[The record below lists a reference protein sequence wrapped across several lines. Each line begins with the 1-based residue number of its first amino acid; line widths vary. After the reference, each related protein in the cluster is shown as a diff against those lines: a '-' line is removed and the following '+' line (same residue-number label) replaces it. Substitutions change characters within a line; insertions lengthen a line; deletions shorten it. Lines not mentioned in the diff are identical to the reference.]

1 MQCQDSN
8 SLNEERPF
16 SSKPRIDWES
26 IIADDN
32 SSSENES
39 LAEIHP
45 NVVNGFKGEEDDE
58 IDEEVPLI
66 KLQKHNVLEQEES
79 NVHFPK
85 TNRKRPRSRSS
96 SEPKEKDI
104 YTPLERQYIELRKKY
119 KNCILAIEVGYKYR
133 FFDEDAKIVSKTLGI
148 GCYYEHNFLNAS
160 IPSYRIDFHLERLIN
175 AGLKVAVAKQTETA
189 VFKSTGNT
197 RNTLFQRD
205 VVGMYTKGTLI
216 RESTSRYDHRL
227 NGSLQESQQIL
238 CISESSISK
247 KIPSG
252 KVQIGF
258 LCTQLSSG
266 TFIYD
271 QFEDDILRSNL
282 QTRLSHLQPCEI
294 IFSDQLSSESIALLN
309 HYITTEQLI
318 GRKVCIQ
325 YVDQHTPKLSL
336 ENVCNFFSS
345 NFYDYEQVIV
355 DLHLERIKSLP
366 TLSMVCL
373 EMTISYLTE
382 FSLEKILTMSD
393 FYQPFSHFSSM
404 ILSKQT
410 LDGLEV
416 FANQTDHSSTGSLF
430 WVLDHTY
437 TRFGQRLLQQW
448 IKAPLL
454 SENEITN
461 RLDAV
466 EELSSG
472 FNENTQF
479 LRKLLHRLPDLEK
492 GLARIYY
499 QRCTPSELLYIL
511 KGFYRVSTA
520 FPSDP
525 NDSFQSFLLRSL
537 IKQLPSILSPIDH
550 FLSLFNHEK
559 AAENN
564 KLEMFQN
571 VDDFDSIGDS
581 SSEDSQSIF
590 KIREHKMGIVMVET
604 ELSVHLQELRNYLNY
619 QELGYTTWG
628 NIKFCIELSRGCK
641 NIPEDWVRISATR
654 SLIRYHTP
662 KVQALM
668 LELAQHKEALAI
680 SCEEIYIS
688 FLKKIS
694 GYYNELRRVTVA
706 VASLDCL
713 HSFACVSSQT
723 GYVRPQLTTNDLY
736 VEESRHPMIELLTDE
751 PYVPND
757 ISLNAEGIQTLL
769 ITGPNMGGKTSVVKQ
784 LALTSL
790 MAQCG
795 CFVPAKSARLPLFDS
810 ILVRLGSTDNIVL
823 NMSTFMVEM
832 YETNEIL
839 NKATDKSLVI
849 FDELGRG
856 TSTIDGEAISYAVL
870 YYLIYYVRP
879 YLLFVTH
886 YPGLSVLEKQF
897 KQRLRSYHM
906 GYVKLGGSDQNSQ
919 SISFLYKLVPGIASR
934 SYGLNVARMAGIP
947 ISIIYRAEEMSEEH
961 ERDQW
966 RLRKTRTLLKLK
978 KIIQNAK
985 LSESTFEEL
994 ISCFSALETNE
1005 FIEMA
1010 EGF

>member
-1 MQCQDSN
+1 MKCQDSN
-8 SLNEERPF
+8 SLHEDGSL

-26 IIADDN
+26 IIANEN
-32 SSSENES
+32 SSSEDES

-45 NVVNGFKGEEDDE
+45 NVVNASKGGEDDD

-66 KLQKHNVLEQEES
+66 KLQKRNIQEQEDS
-79 NVHFPK
+79 NGSFTK
-85 TNRKRPRSRSS
+85 TTKKRSRNRSS
-96 SEPKEKDI
+96 LEPKEKDV

-119 KNCILAIEVGYKYR
+119 KDCILAIEVGYKYR
-133 FFDEDAKIVSKTLGI
+133 FFGEDAKVVSKALGI

-160 IPSYRIDFHLERLIN
+160 VPSYRIDFHLERLIN
-175 AGLKVAVAKQTETA
+175 AGLKVAIAKQTETA
-189 VFKSTGNT
+189 AFKSTGNT
-197 RNTLFQRD
+197 RNTLFERD

-216 RESTSRYDHRL
+216 RESTSRYDKRL
-227 NGSLQESQQIL
+227 NGSLQDSQYIL
-238 CISESSISK
+238 CIAENAVSK
-247 KIPSG
+247 KTPLG

-271 QFEDDILRSNL
+271 QFEDDILRTNL
-282 QTRLSHLQPCEI
+282 QTRLSHFQPCEI
-294 IFSDQLSSESIALLN
+294 LFSDEFSSESVALLN
-309 HYITTEQLI
+309 HYVASEQSI

-325 YVDQHTPKLSL
+325 YVDQHTPKISMQ
-336 ENVCNFFSS
+336 NVCNFFSS
-345 NFYDYEQVIV
+345 NFYDYEQAIV
-355 DLHLERIKSLP
+355 NLHLEKIKSLP

-382 FSLEKILTMSD
+382 FSLERILTMSD

-416 FANQTDHSSTGSLF
+416 FSNQTEHSSIGSLF

-437 TRFGQRLLQQW
+437 TKFGQRLLQQW

-454 SENEITN
+454 CENEIN
-461 RLDAV
+461 DRLDAV
-466 EELSSG
+466 EELSTG
-472 FNENTQF
+472 FNENTQI

-499 QRCTPSELLYIL
+499 QRCSPSELLYIL

-520 FPSDP
+520 FSSNP
-525 NDSFQSFLLRSL
+525 NDSFQSFLLGSL
-537 IKQLPSILSPIDH
+537 VKQLPTILYPVDQ
-550 FLSLFNHEK
+550 FLASFNHGK

-590 KIREHKMGIVMVET
+590 KIREHKMGILMVET
-604 ELSVHLQELRNYLNY
+604 ELNMHLQELRDYLNY
-619 QELGYTTWG
+619 QELNYSSWG
-628 NIKFCIELSRGCK
+628 NITFCIELSRGCK
-641 NIPEDWVRISATR
+641 NIPEDWIRVSATR

-662 KVQALM
+662 EIQALI

-680 SCEEIYIS
+680 SCEEIYMA

-694 GYYNELRRVTVA
+694 GYYNELRRVAVA

-723 GYVRPQLTTNDLY
+723 GYVRPQLTTHDFY
-736 VEESRHPMIELLTDE
+736 VEESRHPMIELLTDG

-757 ISLNAEGIQTLL
+757 INLSAKGIQTLL

-810 ILVRLGSTDNIVL
+810 ILVRLGSTDNIFL

-870 YYLIYYVRP
+870 YYLNYYVRP

-886 YPGLSVLEKQF
+886 YPGLGVLEKQF
-897 KQRLRSYHM
+897 KERLRSYHM
-906 GYVKLGGSDQNSQ
+906 GYVRLEETNQNSQ

-934 SYGLNVARMAGIP
+934 SYGLNVAKMAGIP
-947 ISIIYRAEEMSEEH
+947 NSVIHRAEEISEEH

-966 RLRKTRTLLKLK
+966 YLRKTRTLVKLRK
-978 KIIQNAK
+978 YIQMVK
-985 LSESTFEEL
+985 LSESDFEEFL
-994 ISCFSALETNE
+994 SCFSILETKE